1 MRVDTATRMDPHAPR
16 AGALPARA
24 KTTAVG
30 PPGTPATTTAGRPGA
45 SATSTT
51 AVGSTTAPGEQ
62 ASSDAYA
69 RGVAYVLLAALAFG
83 MLGTLSNLAYRA
95 GMSAPMFTVLRAG
108 IGALTLAALIAV
120 TRRPTVAV
128 RRLPRPERVSLAIAI
143 VANATLN
150 LALFA
155 AYGAMSVALVLAV
168 YFTYPILVA
177 LASVALGRERFTPA
191 RVAGLVLATAG
202 LALVLGSQAGPAV
215 GVTAA
220 GLAFALLAAGCQA
233 AYLVVSRAG
242 YTRVPSDQAT
252 MLILT
257 GGVLLALPLALVAGP
272 AGGAAAA
279 GGAGGAAVAGDL
291 LAAMGETLAGAF
303 RWVANP
309 TAWLAAILAGTV
321 AAAAAKV
328 WLLRGVRRIGGTRT
342 AVLMLAE
349 PLFGVVLA
357 AVFLGQAVVP
367 LEVAGGALVLAAA
380 LLVQR
385 PAAGPA
391 IADARPSP
399 QTPGG

>member
-1 MRVDTATRMDPHAPR
+1 MDPHALR
-16 AGALPARA
+16 AGAPSARA
-24 KTTAVG
+24 TA
-30 PPGTPATTTAGRPGA
+30 TAGTA
-45 SATSTT
+45 SAPI
-51 AVGSTTAPGEQ
+51 AAPREH
-62 ASSDAYA
+62 ATPDAYA
-69 RGVAYVLLAALAFG
+69 RGVVYVLLAALAFG

-108 IGALTLAALIAV
+108 IGALTLAVLIAV
-120 TRRPTVAV
+120 TRRPTVTV
-128 RRLPRPERVSLAIAI
+128 RRLPRPERISLAIAI

-177 LASVALGRERFTPA
+177 LASVALGRERFTPS

-202 LALVLGSQAGPAV
+202 LALVLGSQAGPTV

-220 GLAFALLAAGCQA
+220 GLAFALLAASCQA
-233 AYLVVSRAG
+233 TYLVVSRAG

-252 MLILT
+252 MLILI

-272 AGGAAAA
+272 AGSAAAA
-279 GGAGGAAVAGDL
+279 SAGAGAAEGADDL
-291 LAAMGETLAGAF
+291 LAAVATMLAGSF
-303 RWVANP
+303 RWVADP

-357 AVFLGQAVVP
+357 AIFLGQAVVP
-367 LEVAGGALVLAAA
+367 VEVAGGVLVLAAA

-391 IADARPSP
+391 TAAVGPASSGGRSRPG
-399 QTPGG
+399 TPNG

>member
-1 MRVDTATRMDPHAPR
+1 MDPHAPS
-16 AGALPARA
+16 AGARSARA
-24 KTTAVG
+24 A
-30 PPGTPATTTAGRPGA
+30 
-45 SATSTT
+45 
-51 AVGSTTAPGEQ
+51 TAP
-62 ASSDAYA
+62 AAAAAIPAAADPYA
-69 RGVAYVLLAALAFG
+69 RGVVYVLLAALSFG

-95 GMSAPMFTVLRAG
+95 GMSSPMFTVLRAA
-108 IGALTLAALIAV
+108 IGALALAALIAV
-120 TRRPTVAV
+120 TRRPTIAV

-155 AYGAMSVALVLAV
+155 AYGAMPVALVLAV

-177 LASVALGRERFTPA
+177 LASVALGRERFTAA
-191 RVAGLVLATAG
+191 RVVGLALATIG
-202 LALVLGSQAGPAV
+202 LFLVLGSQVGPEAGL
-215 GVTAA
+215 TAA
-220 GLAFALLAAGCQA
+220 GLAFAALAAGCQA
-233 AYLVVSRAG
+233 TYLVVSRAG

-272 AGGAAAA
+272 PGGASSA
-279 GGAGGAAVAGDL
+279 GAATADL
-291 LAAMGETLAGAF
+291 GPVLDALAGAF
-303 RWVANP
+303 RWIGDP

-357 AVFLGQAVVP
+357 AVFLGQAIVP
-367 LEVAGGALVLAAA
+367 VEVAGGALVLLAA

-391 IADARPSP
+391 IAAGVRGDAGAIAQDERQPSAGP
-399 QTPGG
+399 PGP

>member
-1 MRVDTATRMDPHAPR
+1 MDPHALR
-16 AGALPARA
+16 AGALSARA
-24 KTTAVG
+24 TAPIGGTTAPTAGQPVD
-30 PPGTPATTTAGRPGA
+30 PAAGTPAPAPVEPVP
-45 SATSTT
+45 
-51 AVGSTTAPGEQ
+51 AVAPRDQ
-62 ASSDAYA
+62 AAADAYA

-95 GMSAPMFTVLRAG
+95 GMSAPMFTVLRAA
-108 IGALTLAALIAV
+108 IGALTLAVLIAA

-128 RRLPRPERVSLAIAI
+128 RHLPRRERISLAIAI

-177 LASVALGRERFTPA
+177 MASVALGRERFTPA

-202 LALVLGSQAGPAV
+202 LALVLGSQAGPATSI
-215 GVTAA
+215 TAA
-220 GLAFALLAAGCQA
+220 GLAFAGLAAACQA
-233 AYLVVSRAG
+233 TYLVVSRAG

-272 AGGAAAA
+272 AGAA
-279 GGAGGAAVAGDL
+279 GVAGQSSGSF
-291 LAAMGETLAGAF
+291 ALAGAF
-303 RWVANP
+303 QWIADP

-357 AVFLGQAVVP
+357 AIFLGQSVVP
-367 LEVAGGALVLAAA
+367 VEVAGGALVLAAA

-391 IADARPSP
+391 IAAAQPSP
-399 QTPGG
+399 RTPGG

>member
-1 MRVDTATRMDPHAPR
+1 MGARNAPLDTSIHMDPQAPR
-16 AGALPARA
+16 AGALSARA
-24 KTTAVG
+24 TTSA
-30 PPGTPATTTAGRPGA
+30 A
-45 SATSTT
+45 SD
-51 AVGSTTAPGEQ
+51 G
-62 ASSDAYA
+62 YA

-108 IGALTLAALIAV
+108 IGALTLAFLIAA

-128 RRLPRPERVSLAIAI
+128 RRLPRAERVSLAIAI

-191 RVAGLVLATAG
+191 RVAGLILATAG
-202 LALVLGSQAGPAV
+202 LVLVLGSQAGPEV

-220 GLAFALLAAGCQA
+220 GLAFALLAAACQA
-233 AYLVVSRAG
+233 TYLVVSRAG

-272 AGGAAAA
+272 AGAAADAAGRSASA
-279 GGAGGAAVAGDL
+279 GGL
-291 LAAMGETLAGAF
+291 LAAVGELMAGAF
-303 RWVANP
+303 GWVADP
-309 TAWLAAILAGTV
+309 TAWIAAILAGTV

-349 PLFGVVLA
+349 PLFGVALA
-357 AVFLGQAVVP
+357 AIFLGQAVVP
-367 LEVAGGALVLAAA
+367 VEVAGGALVLVAA

-391 IADARPSP
+391 IATRGERRTNTREESQPASGPHGP
-399 QTPGG
+399 